1 MNPIPIGWRLAGA
14 GVATLLGAWGGWTA
28 NDWRHDSKALTALAD
43 ATKAANDAAAHM
55 RDQGAAYEK
64 DRQDDQVQS
73 TVRESRISTIYRDR
87 PVPADCAVPD
97 DAGSVLDD
105 AISAAN
111 ARRTGQ
117 SGSGL
122 PVGGAEAVPVP

>member
-1 MNPIPIGWRLAGA
+1 MNPIPIGWCLAGA
-14 GVATLLGAWGGWTA
+14 GVAALLGAWGAWTIS
-28 NDWRHDSKALTALAD
+28 DWRHDSAALTALNTATAD
-43 ATKAANDAAAHM
+43 AKKAPKQSRA
-55 RDQGAAYEK
+55 QGDAYEK

-105 AISAAN
+105 AIRAAN
-111 ARRTGQ
+111 ARAAGQ
-117 SGSGL
+117 PGSGL
-122 PVGGAEAVPVP
+122 PAAGSPPVPVP